1 MTTII
6 LEADNRTV
14 TTHFILLGFPTRP
27 AFQLLFFFIFLPTYL
42 LTLLENLLI
51 ILAIHSDGQLHKPMY
66 FFLSHLSFLEM
77 WYVTVISPK
86 MLVDFLSHDKSI
98 SFNGC
103 MTQLYFFVTFV
114 CTEYILLAIM
124 AFDRYVAICN
134 PLRYPVIMTNQLCGT
149 LAGGCW
155 FCGLMTA
162 MIKMVFI
169 AQLHYCGTPQIN
181 HYFCDIS
188 PLLNVSCEDS
198 SQAELVDFFLAL
210 MVIVIPLCVV
220 VASYAAIL
228 ATILRI
234 PSAQGCQ
241 KTFSTCASHLTVV
254 ILFYS
259 TTLFTYAR
267 PKLMYAYN
275 SNKVVS
281 VLYTVIVPLLNPI
294 IYCLRNREVKAALR
308 KTIHCRGTGPQ
319 GNGALSS

>member
-1 MTTII
+1 MITTA
-6 LEADNRTV
+6 LEADNHTETAYFV
-14 TTHFILLGFPTRP
+14 LLGFQTGP
-27 AFQLLFFFIFLPTYL
+27 AFQLVLFSVFLATYL

-51 ILAIHSDGQLHKPMY
+51 IMAIFSDGQLHKPMY

-86 MLVDFLSHDKSI
+86 MLADFLSGDKSI

-114 CTEYILLAIM
+114 CTEYILLSIM

-134 PLRYPVIMTNQLCGT
+134 PLRYPVIVTHQLCGT

-155 FCGLMTA
+155 SCGLVTA

-169 AQLHYCGTPQIN
+169 ARLHYCGVPHIN

-188 PLLNVSCEDS
+188 PLLNVSCDDS

-210 MVIVIPLCVV
+210 VVIAVPLCVV

-228 ATILRI
+228 ITILKI
-234 PSAQGCQ
+234 PSAQGRR
-241 KTFSTCASHLTVV
+241 KAFSTCASHLMVV

-294 IYCLRNREVKAALR
+294 IYCLRNREVKEALR
-308 KTIHCRGTGPQ
+308 KTIFCNRSVAH
-319 GNGALSS
+319 

>member
-1 MTTII
+1 MII
-6 LEADNRTV
+6 GVLEVDNLTA

-27 AFQLLFFFIFLPTYL
+27 SFQLVLFSVFLTTYL
-42 LTLLENLLI
+42 LTLVENLLI
-51 ILAIHSDGQLHKPMY
+51 ILAVRGNRQLHKPMY

-86 MLVDFLSHDKSI
+86 MLADFLSQDKSI

-114 CTEYILLAIM
+114 CTEYILLAVM
-124 AFDRYVAICN
+124 AFDRYIAICN
-134 PLRYPVIMTNQLCGT
+134 PLRYPIIMTSQLCGV

-155 FCGLMTA
+155 FCGLITA

-169 AQLHYCGTPQIN
+169 ARLRYCGTPRIN

-188 PLLNVSCEDS
+188 PLLNVACEDS
-198 SQAELVDFFLAL
+198 AQAELVDFFLAL
-210 MVIVIPLCVV
+210 MVIAVPLCVV
-220 VASYAAIL
+220 VASYA
-228 ATILRI
+228 TILTTILKI
-234 PSAQGCQ
+234 PSAQGR
-241 KTFSTCASHLTVV
+241 KKAFSTCASHLTVV
-254 ILFYS
+254 TLFYS

-294 IYCLRNREVKAALR
+294 IYCLRNREVKAALK
-308 KTIHCRGTGPQ
+308 KTVLRNRSGSRGDEEF
-319 GNGALSS
+319 SS

>member
-1 MTTII
+1 M
-6 LEADNRTV
+6 
-14 TTHFILLGFPTRP
+14 HFILLGFPTRP
-27 AFQLLFFFIFLPTYL
+27 AFQFLLFTVFLAVYL
-42 LTLLENLLI
+42 LTLLENLVI
-51 ILAIHSDGQLHKPMY
+51 ILTIRSDGQLHKPMY

-114 CTEYILLAIM
+114 CTEYILLAVM

-134 PLRYPVIMTNQLCGT
+134 PLRYPVIMTNGLCGA
-149 LAGGCW
+149 LAGGSW
-155 FCGLMTA
+155 FSGLTTA
-162 MIKMVFI
+162 MIKMIFI
-169 AQLHYCGTPQIN
+169 ARLHYCGTPHIN

-188 PLLNVSCEDS
+188 PLLNVSCDDS

-210 MVIVIPLCVV
+210 MVIAVPLCVV
-220 VASYAAIL
+220 VASYATIL
-228 ATILRI
+228 TTILRI
-234 PSAQGCQ
+234 PSAQGRQ
-241 KTFSTCASHLTVV
+241 KAFSTCASHLTVV

-267 PKLMYAYN
+267 PKLMYACD

-281 VLYTVIVPLLNPI
+281 VLYTAVVPLLNPI
-294 IYCLRNREVKAALR
+294 IYCLRNHEVKAALK
-308 KTIHCRGTGPQ
+308 KTILCKGSRPRGD
-319 GNGALSS
+319 GAFSS

>member
-1 MTTII
+1 MTTMG
-6 LEADNRTV
+6 LEVGNHTETAYFV
-14 TTHFILLGFPTRP
+14 LLGFPTLP
-27 AFQLLFFFIFLPTYL
+27 AFQLLLFSIFLATYL

-51 ILAIHSDGQLHKPMY
+51 ILAIRSDGQLHKPMY

-77 WYVTVISPK
+77 WYVTAICPK
-86 MLVDFLSHDKSI
+86 MLVDFLSSDKSI

-155 FCGLMTA
+155 SCGLMTA
-162 MIKMVFI
+162 MIKIVYI
-169 AQLHYCGTPQIN
+169 ARLHYCGTPHIN

-210 MVIVIPLCVV
+210 MVIAVPLCVV
-220 VASYAAIL
+220 VASYA
-228 ATILRI
+228 TILITILKI
-234 PSAQGCQ
+234 PSAQGRQ
-241 KTFSTCASHLTVV
+241 KAFSTCASHLTVV

-294 IYCLRNREVKAALR
+294 IYCLRNREVKEALK
-308 KTIHCRGTGPQ
+308 KTMFCNRSVPH
-319 GNGALSS
+319 

>member
-1 MTTII
+1 MII
-6 LEADNRTV
+6 KVLDADNLTA
-14 TTHFILLGFPTRP
+14 TTHFILLGFLTRP
-27 AFQLLFFFIFLPTYL
+27 AFQLLLFSVLLVTYL
-42 LTLLENLLI
+42 LTLVENLLI
-51 ILAIHSDGQLHKPMY
+51 ILAIRSDGHLHKPMY

-86 MLVDFLSHDKSI
+86 MLVNFLSKDKSI

-114 CTEYILLAIM
+114 CTEYILLAVM

-134 PLRYPVIMTNQLCGT
+134 PLRYPVIMTNQLCGI

-169 AQLHYCGTPQIN
+169 ARLRYCGTPRIN

-210 MVIVIPLCVV
+210 MVIAVPLCVV
-220 VASYAAIL
+220 VTSYVTILIAIL
-228 ATILRI
+228 KI
-234 PSAQGCQ
+234 PSAQGRQ
-241 KTFSTCASHLTVV
+241 KAFSTCASHLTVV
-254 ILFYS
+254 TLFYS

-294 IYCLRNREVKAALR
+294 IYCLRNRDVKMALK
-308 KTIHCRGTGPQ
+308 KTILCIRSGP
-319 GNGALSS
+319 GEDGGFSS

>member
-6 LEADNRTV
+6 LEVDNRTV
-14 TTHFILLGFPTRP
+14 TAHFILLGFPTRP
-27 AFQLLFFFIFLPTYL
+27 AFQLLLFSVFLATYL

-114 CTEYILLAIM
+114 CTEYILLAVM

-134 PLRYPVIMTNQLCGT
+134 PLRYPVIMINQLCGT

-210 MVIVIPLCVV
+210 MVIALPLCVV

-234 PSAQGCQ
+234 PSAQGRQ
-241 KTFSTCASHLTVV
+241 KAFSTCASHLTVV

-294 IYCLRNREVKAALR
+294 IYCLRNRDVKAALR
-308 KTIHCRGTGPQ
+308 KTIHCRGSGPQ
-319 GNGALSS
+319 GNGVFSS